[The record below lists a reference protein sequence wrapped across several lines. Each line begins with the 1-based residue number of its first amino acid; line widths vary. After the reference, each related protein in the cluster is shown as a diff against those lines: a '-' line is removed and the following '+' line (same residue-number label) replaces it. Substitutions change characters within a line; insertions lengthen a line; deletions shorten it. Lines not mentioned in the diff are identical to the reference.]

1 MPRDCDGRK
10 EIKIIIQ
17 GESSIN
23 FCRCKGDSDSAEFRM
38 HSQEYLQAHISFVAN
53 THTLLEHTFTLCNEE
68 DSSNSTGREERA
80 AVLHGHDKV

>member
-1 MPRDCDGRK
+1 
-10 EIKIIIQ
+10 
-17 GESSIN
+17 
-23 FCRCKGDSDSAEFRM
+23 M